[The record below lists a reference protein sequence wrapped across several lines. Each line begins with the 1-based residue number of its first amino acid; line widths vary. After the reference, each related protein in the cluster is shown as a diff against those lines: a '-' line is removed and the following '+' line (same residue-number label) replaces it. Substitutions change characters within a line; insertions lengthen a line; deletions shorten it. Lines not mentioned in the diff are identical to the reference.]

1 MELPKFLLG
10 DNTDFPD
17 DIFIIHL
24 DYPRFIINLK
34 DDEVEFLEE
43 IDDEDEREMES
54 EMEHLITLAGEFYDR
69 EKSLQFSSFLFTF
82 FLNFLFKQSF
92 KSNQIESLIY
102 KNDDLE
108 TPGNLNF

>member
-43 IDDEDEREMES
+43 TEDLDETELNQEMEGF
-54 EMEHLITLAGEFYDR
+54 IAQANAFYDR
-69 EKSLQFSSFLFTF
+69 EMERYEQ
-82 FLNFLFKQSF
+82 
-92 KSNQIESLIY
+92 E
-102 KNDDLE
+102 
-108 TPGNLNF
+108 